1 MSVKVIPKNKGRKQL
16 FNNPILERLTRTH
29 ISIPITIFI
38 IYSASLLVYSIMSVQ
53 TLSILETVMF
63 FFIGFFTF
71 TLVEYL
77 MHRYLFHI
85 GTGTPRREKFQ
96 YTLHGVHHEYPKD
109 KERLA
114 MPPVMSITLSTALL
128 FIFKLFIGDVVFAFL
143 PGFLVGYAGYL
154 VMHYIQHIFKAPKGF
169 FNSWWANHSVH
180 HYKDQ
185 TKAYGVT
192 SPLWDYVF
200 GTMPTKKVTTIS
212 GNIDK

>member
-1 MSVKVIPKNKGRKQL
+1 MSVIVTPKNKGRKQL
-16 FNNPILERLTRTH
+16 FKSQFLERLTRTH
-29 ISIPITIFI
+29 IAIPITIFVV
-38 IYSASLLVYSIMSVQ
+38 YAVSLLTYSIYTVQ
-53 TLSILETVMF
+53 SLSIQQTVMF
-63 FFIGFFTF
+63 FFVGLFFF
-71 TLVEYL
+71 TLVEYV

-85 GTGTPRREKFQ
+85 GTGTKKREKFQ

-114 MPPVMSITLSTALL
+114 MPPVMSITISTLLL
-128 FIFKLFIGDVVFAFL
+128 FLFKFIIGDIVFAFL
-143 PGFLVGYAGYL
+143 PGFLVGYAFYL

-169 FNSWWANHSVH
+169 FNSWWANHAVH

-192 SPLWDYVF
+192 SPFWDYVF
-200 GTMPTKKVTTIS
+200 GTMPTKKVETIS

>member
-1 MSVKVIPKNKGRKQL
+1 MSVIVTPKNKGRKQL
-16 FNNPILERLTRTH
+16 FKSQFLERLTRTH
-29 ISIPITIFI
+29 IAIPITIFVL
-38 IYSASLLVYSIMSVQ
+38 YAVFLLAYSIYTVLLFSIGQ
-53 TLSILETVMF
+53 TIMF
-63 FFIGFFTF
+63 FFIGLFFF
-71 TLVEYL
+71 TLVEYV

-85 GTGTPRREKFQ
+85 GTGTKKREKFQ

-114 MPPVMSITLSTALL
+114 MPPVMSITISTLLL
-128 FIFKLFIGDVVFAFL
+128 FLFKFIIGDIVFAFL
-143 PGFLVGYAGYL
+143 PGFLVGYAFYL

-169 FNSWWANHSVH
+169 FNSWWANHAVH

-192 SPLWDYVF
+192 SPFWDHVF
-200 GTMPTKKVTTIS
+200 GTMPTKKVDTIS

>member
-1 MSVKVIPKNKGRKQL
+1 MSVEVIPHNKGTKKL
-16 FNNPILERLTRTH
+16 FENKLLEKLTRTH
-29 ISIPITIFI
+29 IAIPI
-38 IYSASLLVYSIMSVQ
+38 SLFMVYSGALLYYSITQVGVLTPWQ
-53 TLSILETVMF
+53 TAGLF
-63 FFIGFFTF
+63 AAGFFLF

-85 GTGTPRREKFQ
+85 DTSTKRKAKLQ

-114 MPPVMSITLSTALL
+114 MPPIMSITIATTLL
-128 FIFKLFIGDVVFAFL
+128 FLFKLILSDMVFAFL

-154 VMHYIQHIFKAPKGF
+154 FMHYILHTYKAPKGF
-169 FNSWWANHSVH
+169 FNFLWANHAVH

-185 TKAYGVT
+185 SKAFGVS

-200 GTMPTKKVTTIS
+200 GTMPK
-212 GNIDK
+212 

>member
-1 MSVKVIPKNKGRKQL
+1 MSVKVTPKNKGRKQL
-16 FNNPILERLTRTH
+16 FKNQFLEKLTRTH
-29 ISIPITIFI
+29 IAIPISIFV
-38 IYSASLLVYSIMSVQ
+38 IYSALLLVYSIYTVR
-53 TLSILETVMF
+53 TLTIGQTVMF

-71 TLVEYL
+71 TLAEYL
-77 MHRYLFHI
+77 MHRFLFHI
-85 GTGTPRREKFQ
+85 DTSTKGRAKFQ

-114 MPPVMSITLSTALL
+114 MPPVMSITISTALL
-128 FIFKLFIGDVVFAFL
+128 FLLKLVLGDIVFAFL

-169 FNSWWANHSVH
+169 FNSWWANHAVH

-185 TKAYGVT
+185 TKAYGVS

-200 GTMPTKKVTTIS
+200 GTMPAKKAETIS

>member
-1 MSVKVIPKNKGRKQL
+1 MSVTVIPKNKGRKQL

-53 TLSILETVMF
+53 ALSILETVMF

-85 GTGTPRREKFQ
+85 GTSTARREKFQ

-128 FIFKLFIGDVVFAFL
+128 FIFKFFIGDVVFAFL

-169 FNSWWANHSVH
+169 FNSWWANHAVH

>member
-1 MSVKVIPKNKGRKQL
+1 MSVKVTPKAKGRKQL
-16 FNNPILERLTRTH
+16 FNNPFLERLTRTH
-29 ISIPITIFI
+29 IAIPISIFI
-38 IYSASLLVYSIMSVQ
+38 LYSMSLLGYSIYSVQ
-53 TLSILETVMF
+53 TLSVIQTVSF
-63 FFIGFFTF
+63 FFLGLFVF
-71 TLVEYL
+71 TLVEYV

-85 GTGTPRREKFQ
+85 STSTKKREKFQ

-114 MPPVMSITLSTALL
+114 MPPVMSITISTMLL
-128 FIFKLFIGDVVFAFL
+128 FIFKFFIGDIVFAFL

-154 VMHYIQHIFKAPKGF
+154 VMHYVQHIFKAPKGF
-169 FNSWWANHSVH
+169 FNSWWANHAVH

-192 SPLWDYVF
+192 SPFWDHIF
-200 GTMPTKKVTTIS
+200 GTMPTKKVKTIS